1 MLLSTSFHRPMPP
14 VVQFC
19 SRKTSYLHRF
29 ETAEFSKYAERV
41 IKDDGIFSLSSTV
54 TAVLTGNMG

>member
-14 VVQFC
+14 VVQLC
-19 SRKTSYLHRF
+19 SRKTSCLHRF
-29 ETAEFSKYAERV
+29 ETAEFGKYAERV
-41 IKDDGIFSLSSTV
+41 IKDDGILSLSSTV

>member
-1 MLLSTSFHRPMPP
+1 MPP

-19 SRKTSYLHRF
+19 SRKTSYLHCF

-41 IKDDGIFSLSSTV
+41 IKDEGIQGYSLVVVHCDGGVDWKHGV
-54 TAVLTGNMG
+54 T